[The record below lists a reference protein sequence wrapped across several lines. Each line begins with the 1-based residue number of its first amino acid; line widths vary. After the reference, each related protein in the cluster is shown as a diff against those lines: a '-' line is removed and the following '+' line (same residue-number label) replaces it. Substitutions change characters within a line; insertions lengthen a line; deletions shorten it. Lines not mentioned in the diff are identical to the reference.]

1 MYVSLILGSHV
12 FDLSWIYFLV
22 WLLICAPLPQNE
34 GYTPL
39 YVAAQ
44 EGHDAALSAL
54 VAHPDVDVNKAN
66 VCSPMILPIAV
77 CNGCSK

>member
-1 MYVSLILGSHV
+1 M
-12 FDLSWIYFLV
+12 V

-34 GYTPL
+34 V

-54 VAHPDVDVNKAN
+54 VAHPDIDVNKAD
-66 VCSPMILPIAV
+66 VRKLCAAV
-77 CNGCSK
+77 TFISLALELHRREQSQCVFTDDFTYRCL